1 MGEIMDHPGNSSRS
15 GGPTPWARAA
25 AGRTRPG
32 EVLLAVVAAVSWA
45 FLAMA
50 GVAAPGQHLVGAE
63 GAGALGP
70 MTAAAVV
77 LAVGGSVSPVR
88 GCGAFGLQ
96 GAQARSAIDIAPLGI
111 GLVGALLL
119 GGVFARSLRQV
130 GAVIGGAEPAARAGA
145 VVLLFLLVLAGLTW
159 VGNDTVTIDAAT
171 LDLKGKPE
179 QEGLFGELPGEPGD
193 IADIGSGLLP
203 DRIERLID
211 DQGGGRVHRRGGA
224 LCAGRQWSGASRCC
238 SSRCSS
244 RCWWRAARR
253 CRAALR
259 RHTVP
264 SDRPP
269 PRCTGYWCSRSGRVS
284 RRRSTRRSATTT
296 PAWSSGRAARRAER
310 DVARGA
316 AGAVRA
322 LARRGERGA
331 GAGGARSAR
340 KLPADEKGQPITVAR
355 IEELDGRVWL
365 PAVARVPMILTAR
378 VLTAVRVRPSAG
390 PVGRASRDGVRCGW
404 GSSRRS
410 RCRCRSG

>member
-1 MGEIMDHPGNSSRS
+1 MDGRDHGSSGQLVTIGGTDAMGASS
-15 GGPTPWARAA
+15 GG
-25 AGRTRPG
+25 RTHPG

-50 GVAAPGQHLVGAE
+50 GLAALGLHLVGAD

-96 GAQARSAIDIAPLGI
+96 GAQARSAIDIAPPGI

-119 GGVFARSLRQV
+119 GGVFARSLREP
-130 GAVIGGAEPAARAGA
+130 GALIGGAEPAARAGA

-244 RCWWRAARR
+244 RCRWRAARR

-264 SDRPP
+264 SGRPP
-269 PRCTGYWCSRSGRVS
+269 PRCAAYWCSRSGPGLAAALYAASGDDHPCLVLGPRCSARRTGCGSGCRWGCS
-284 RRRSTRRSATTT
+284 RPGTA
-296 PAWSSGRAARRAER
+296 GRA
-310 DVARGA
+310 
-316 AGAVRA
+316 
-322 LARRGERGA
+322 
-331 GAGGARSAR
+331 
-340 KLPADEKGQPITVAR
+340 
-355 IEELDGRVWL
+355 GRW
-365 PAVARVPMILTAR
+365 
-378 VLTAVRVRPSAG
+378 
-390 PVGRASRDGVRCGW
+390 CGW
-404 GSSRRS
+404 GPIRS
-410 RCRCRSG
+410 KAAGR